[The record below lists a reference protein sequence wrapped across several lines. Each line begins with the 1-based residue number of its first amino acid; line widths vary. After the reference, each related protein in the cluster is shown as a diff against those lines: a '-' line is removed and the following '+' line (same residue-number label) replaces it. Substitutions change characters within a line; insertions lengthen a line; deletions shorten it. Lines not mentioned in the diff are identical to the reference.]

1 MSKPASPAA
10 SQRAASPKRSFY
22 SLIVLLVMGLVAW
35 QSWRWWSW
43 ASAPSQ
49 PGGSADATVQLEVVS
64 GTSAGQIG
72 RQLAAA
78 GLVRSTAAWDLWL
91 KWISLQQKLG
101 RDTGDFQAGVYELS
115 PSQSLPSLA
124 QSIRQGNVIQA
135 RFTIPEG
142 WNIRQMAAYF
152 ESQGYFTAQEFI
164 AAAQQI
170 PRDRFI
176 WLPPDIPHLEGF
188 LYPDTY
194 QLDYSLMTPES
205 VIDTLLSQ
213 FEQQALPLYQAASTN
228 WSLKDWVTFSSIV
241 EKEAVVPDERTLIAG
256 VLSHR
261 LRIGKKLEVD
271 PTVEYG
277 LGISQTPDQPL
288 TFAEVGTPSP
298 YNSYLNPGLP
308 PTPIASPGIA
318 SLVAALTPEDTDYL
332 FYVARYDGTHVF
344 SRTFEEH
351 LAAQEQ
357 IHDARDA
364 EKAAPDTSTTESTP
378 RAVPAT
384 VPNVES

>member
-1 MSKPASPAA
+1 MSKSKSA
-10 SQRAASPKRSFY
+10 SQPKSTANSPRAASSAAPKRPLY
-22 SLIVLLVMGLVAW
+22 GLIVLLVMGLAAW

-49 PGGSADATVQLEVVS
+49 PEAPAQATVQLEVAS
-64 GTSAGQIG
+64 GTSARQIG
-72 RQLAAA
+72 QQLTAA
-78 GLVRSTAAWDLWL
+78 GLLRSTAAWDLWV
-91 KWISLQQKLG
+91 KWLALQRKLG
-101 RDTGDFQAGVYELS
+101 RETGDFQAGVYELS

-124 QSIRQGNVIQA
+124 QSIREGDVIQA
-135 RFTIPEG
+135 RFTVPEG

-152 ESQGYFTAQEFI
+152 ESQGFFTAQEFI

-170 PRDRFI
+170 PRDRFV
-176 WLPPDIPHLEGF
+176 WLPADIPHLEGF

-194 QLDYSLMTPES
+194 QLDYSLMTPGS
-205 VIDTLLSQ
+205 IVDAMLTQ
-213 FEQQALPLYQAASTN
+213 FEQQALPIYQAANTD
-228 WSLKDWVTFSSIV
+228 WSLKDWVAFSSIV
-241 EKEAVVPDERTLIAG
+241 EKEAVVPDERNLIAG

-277 LGISQTPDQPL
+277 LGITQTPDQPL
-288 TFAEVGTPSP
+288 TYAEVETPSP

-308 PTPIASPGIA
+308 PTPIASPGVA
-318 SLVAALTPEDTDYL
+318 SLKAALTPEETDYL

-351 LAAQEQ
+351 LAAQDQ

-364 EKAAPDTSTTESTP
+364 QKEQRQATPD
-378 RAVPAT
+378 
-384 VPNVES
+384 VES

>member
-1 MSKPASPAA
+1 MSESRF
-10 SQRAASPKRSFY
+10 SKRSLY
-22 SLIVLLVMGLVAW
+22 GLLLLAVMGLTGW

-43 ASAPSQ
+43 ASAPVQAQTDS
-49 PGGSADATVQLEVVS
+49 PSEVQLEIAP

-72 RQLAAA
+72 QQLQAA
-78 GLVRSTAAWDLWL
+78 GLLRSSAAWDLWL
-91 KWISLQQKLG
+91 KWHSLRQKLG
-101 RDTGDFQAGVYELS
+101 LTLGQEQGEFQAGVYQLS
-115 PSQSLPSLA
+115 PTQSLVELDR
-124 QSIRQGNVIQA
+124 SIREGDVIQA

-152 ESQGYFTAQEFI
+152 EAQGFFTAQDFI
-164 AAAQQI
+164 DASQRI
-170 PRDRFI
+170 PRDRFV
-176 WLPPDIPHLEGF
+176 WLPPNLPHLEGY

-194 QLDYSLMTPES
+194 QVDHSQLTPDA
-205 VIDTLLSQ
+205 VIATMLSQ
-213 FEQQALPLYQAASTN
+213 FEQQALPTYQKANTS

-241 EKEAVVPDERTLIAG
+241 EKEAVVPDERKLIAG

-261 LRIGKKLEVD
+261 LRIGKNLEVD

-277 LGISQTPDQPL
+277 LGITQTPDQPL

-308 PTPIASPGIA
+308 PTPIASPGLR
-318 SLVAALTPEDTDYL
+318 SLEAALDPEDTDFL

-344 SRTFEEH
+344 SRTFEDH
-351 LAAQEQ
+351 LAAQDQ

-364 EKAAPDTSTTESTP
+364 AKEKAAQPTDS
-378 RAVPAT
+378 
-384 VPNVES
+384 